1 MTTKQ
6 SYLVSELGILAWGA
20 SVQRAPLY
28 AVNLRQGSK
37 ESIIFRGHVTEFV
50 SAKLLPQYKNLVGE
64 PEHYKNIDHLIKF
77 ANTKGMGVLGPN
89 GYKYGVA
96 QKFLNLTLKYHWC
109 LGLAEEPPHCPVD
122 RIVIDKTKF
131 KGKVNW
137 TEIVEAAE
145 YKKII
150 SEVHDLAKK
159 EGLSIAMWELKCY
172 SRR

>member
-6 SYLVSELGILAWGA
+6 EYLVSELGILAWGA
-20 SVQRAPLY
+20 SVQRAHLY
-28 AVNLRQGSK
+28 AANLPQGSQI
-37 ESIIFRGHVTEFV
+37 SIEFRKHVIKFV
-50 SAKLLPQYKNLVGE
+50 SSKLLPQYKNPVSE
-64 PEHYKNIDHLIKF
+64 PEHYKNIDRLIKF
-77 ANTKGMGVLGPN
+77 ANAEGMRVLGSN

-122 RIVIDKTKF
+122 RRVIDKTNF
-131 KGKVNW
+131 KGKANW

-150 SEVHDLAKK
+150 SGVHDLAKK